1 MQLKAFYQ
9 QERRLWAVRDKLQFD
24 EGGLWQVMNINE
36 LFIAN
41 KGKEGQ
47 YFTASFEKK
56 TI

>member
-36 LFIAN
+36 LVIAD

-47 YFTASFEKK
+47 YFTTSFEKK

>member
-36 LFIAN
+36 LVIAN